1 MRRVIGGRRPT
12 SLSCTAT
19 HRTVSPL
26 TTAPSTS
33 AQLDTP
39 RFELTFAPP
48 LPGADRTAP
57 DRTAPDRRP
66 ADGVVVHRTSSRGPG
81 GHPVYTDETG
91 IIRAEISDRGEV
103 RMLATSAHQRP
114 RRPSGCHPLP
124 AQSSRRAAT
133 CTGSQ
138 TGENGGA

>member
-1 MRRVIGGRRPT
+1 MGRAIGGRRFT
-12 SLSCTAT
+12 SLSCPAT
-19 HRTVSPL
+19 YRTVSAL

-33 AQLDTP
+33 AHRDTP

-48 LPGADRTAP
+48 LPGADRA
-57 DRTAPDRRP
+57 DSGQRP

-81 GHPVYTDETG
+81 GHPVYTDDTG

-103 RMLATSAHQRP
+103 RMLATSTHQRP
-114 RRPSGCHPLP
+114 RRPSDCRPLP
-124 AQSSRRAAT
+124 VQSSRRAAT

>member
-1 MRRVIGGRRPT
+1 M
-12 SLSCTAT
+12 S
-19 HRTVSPL
+19 
-26 TTAPSTS
+26 
-33 AQLDTP
+33 
-39 RFELTFAPP
+39 
-48 LPGADRTAP
+48 GADRPAP
-57 DRTAPDRRP
+57 DRPAPDHAAPDHAAADRRSP
-66 ADGVVVHRTSSRGPG
+66 DGVVVHRTSSRGPG
-81 GHPVYTDETG
+81 GHPVYADDTG

-114 RRPSGCHPLP
+114 RRPSGCRPLP